1 MSKFSRKLLYLD
13 TETTG
18 SWLFGKAFS
27 QTNFAGGYYCWDDM
41 LQLAVVGSNVEYTQL
56 FKPLDVYFQNARKWY
71 SNKGVLN
78 IAPKAVRNQ
87 PTFKQKM
94 DEVLQLL
101 SGSVLVAH
109 NASFDSKVLYD
120 HFMSA
125 TNQSLENLSLDSQAE
140 FWAEHNIS
148 WLCTKELALEKLK
161 GNDERGHYETCGD
174 KCNGY
179 RLTHLHHQLGHG
191 DFDEHDALA
200 DVHAMIKVHYS
211 LLNPVEVAEASVR

>member
-27 QTNFAGGYYCWDDM
+27 HTDYADDYYCWDDM
-41 LQLAVVGSNVEYTQL
+41 LQLAVVGCNVEYTQL
-56 FKPLDVYFQNARKWY
+56 FKPLDVYFQNALEWY
-71 SNKGVLN
+71 SNNGVLN

-109 NASFDSKVLYD
+109 NASFDAKVLYD
-120 HFMSA
+120 CFMSA
-125 TNQSLENLSLDSQAE
+125 TNQSLKTLSSDSQAE
-140 FWAEHNIS
+140 FWKKHNIS
-148 WLCTKELALEKLK
+148 WLCTKELASVTLK

-200 DVHAMIKVHYS
+200 DVHAMIRVHNS
-211 LLNPVEVAEASVR
+211 LLNPAEVAEVLVR